1 MHGPSMLR
9 GLGIDIVGIG
19 RVERLLA
26 RLTPYGLALAFAPAE
41 RARAAAGDAPFA
53 AGRLAAKEALLK
65 AAGVGFTRGLRRLAE
80 IEVAAGAAGAGGAP
94 VLHVRGTVAALL
106 AGRAVTQ
113 MHVSITH
120 ERDYAAAVV
129 MLEG

>member
-1 MHGPSMLR
+1 MLR

-80 IEVAAGAAGAGGAP
+80 IEVAAGAAGAP